1 MLINVRYSVTRL
13 GNFWKF
19 LARNVITKVQQIFGG
34 FMGYF
39 EAHHILSK
47 NLCDHFLKLW
57 KKIIPTSGL
66 TGHMLFALG

>member
-1 MLINVRYSVTRL
+1 
-13 GNFWKF
+13 
-19 LARNVITKVQQIFGG
+19 
-34 FMGYF
+34 MGYF
-39 EAHHILSK
+39 EAHHFLSK